1 MESSTTSVLVVA
13 NQTAATPRLLEEVK
27 RRSKEGPCTFTLL
40 IPDAPSR
47 KAADWTLD
55 TALPLLRRAAR
66 GPVEA
71 LVHGED
77 PVTSVQEAVRTGD
90 FDEIIVSTLPPGAS
104 KWLRRDL
111 VNQVKRLG
119 LPVTAII
126 PGDGKL
132 SNREAA
138 GMLTELG
145 PGAGLGG

>member
-27 RRSKEGPCTFTLL
+27 RRSKEGPCRFTLL

-71 LVHGED
+71 LVQGED

-90 FDEIIVSTLPPGAS
+90 FDEIIVSTLPPGMS

-119 LPVTAII
+119 LPVTAVI
-126 PGDGKL
+126 PEGGKF
-132 SNREAA
+132 SSRDAA
-138 GMLTELG
+138 GMLTDLG

>member
-1 MESSTTSVLVVA
+1 MASSPTRVLVVA
-13 NQTAATPRLLEEVK
+13 NQTAATPRLLEEIK
-27 RRSKEGPCTFTLL
+27 RRSKEGACEFTLL

-47 KAADWTLD
+47 KAADWTLE
-55 TALPLLRRAAR
+55 TALPLMRRAAR

-71 LVHGED
+71 LVRGED
-77 PVTSVQEAVRTGD
+77 PVTSVRDAVGAGD
-90 FDEIIVSTLPPGAS
+90 FDEIIVSTLPPGVS

-132 SNREAA
+132 TNREAA
-138 GMLTELG
+138 SMMTELG